1 MTAFIHGQH
10 RTSIDI
16 RAHAHFHRL
25 GANATHLIELR
36 CSTLAVLLRQ
46 SQEALAFVRHKQSS
60 RTVCVR
66 TQPRGHEPATP
77 PRRTTAHSGT
87 FKRRI

>member
-46 SQEALAFVRHKQSS
+46 SQEALAFV
-60 RTVCVR
+60 
-66 TQPRGHEPATP
+66 GHEPAASSRLATAPHHSSLGCVQP
-77 PRRTTAHSGT
+77 PDIG
-87 FKRRI
+87 